1 MAMKIMIT
9 GAAGF
14 LGQRLAR
21 ALLTSSNAPAFNE
34 LVLVDVVPPTRPND
48 DLRVRCQVADLTVPG
63 TVEALLEMQ
72 PDIVFHLAG
81 VMSGQAEAD
90 FELGIK
96 VNFDVTRHLLEA
108 IRRNNRV
115 IKFIFTSSLAVFGG
129 ELPSVVTDMTAV
141 NPQSSYGAQKG
152 MCELLINDYTRK
164 GFIDGR
170 ILRLPTVS
178 VRPGAPNQAAS
189 SFASSIIRE
198 PLQGKHAI
206 CPVNPDLS
214 IWLASPD
221 TVIYNLLHAAMLP
234 VTAFGST
241 RTVNLPG
248 ITVTVREMIDAL
260 TDIAGADTAALIR
273 FEHNEAINRFIA
285 SLPGN
290 FNTQRALAMGFRADH
305 QVHDLIHQF
314 INNDL
319 QEARSNTRN

>member
-1 MAMKIMIT
+1 MKIMIT

-34 LVLVDVVPPTRPND
+34 LVLVDVVPPARPND
-48 DLRVRCQVADLTVPG
+48 DRRVRCEVADLAVPG
-63 TVEALLEMQ
+63 TVEALLEVQ
-72 PDIVFHLAG
+72 IDILFHLAG

-96 VNFDVTRHLLEA
+96 VNFDVTRHLLEV
-108 IRRNNRV
+108 IRRNNR
-115 IKFIFTSSLAVFGG
+115 IMKFIFTSSLAVFGG

-141 NPQSSYGAQKG
+141 NPQSSYGAQKA

-206 CPVNPDLS
+206 CPVNPDMS

-221 TVIYNLLHAAMLP
+221 TVIDNLLRAAMLP
-234 VTAFGST
+234 ATAFGST
-241 RTVNLPG
+241 RAVNLPG

-273 FEHNEAINRFIA
+273 FEHDETIHRFIA
-285 SLPGN
+285 SLPSS

-305 QVHDLIHQF
+305 KVHDLIHQF
-314 INNDL
+314 INHDL
-319 QEARSNTRN
+319 QGAHSNIRN